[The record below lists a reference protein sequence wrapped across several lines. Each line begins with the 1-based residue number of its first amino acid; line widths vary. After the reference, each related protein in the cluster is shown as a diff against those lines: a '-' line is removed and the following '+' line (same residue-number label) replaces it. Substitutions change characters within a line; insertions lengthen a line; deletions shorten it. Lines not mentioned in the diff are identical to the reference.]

1 MFPIDSDRLD
11 YDKSMMEK
19 FDALAARWN
28 LPWKLADLLPRVL
41 TGRTA
46 RRVPDGGGSTETG
59 RLLAPGIPA
68 APPEGDA
75 GTGMTATNAVAP
87 RTGKV
92 SAGTSI
98 FPWWCWSVRFNTCM
112 RRLIW

>member
-41 TGRTA
+41 TAGQ
-46 RRVPDGGGSTETG
+46 P
-59 RLLAPGIPA
+59 
-68 APPEGDA
+68 A
-75 GTGMTATNAVAP
+75 GT
-87 RTGKV
+87 
-92 SAGTSI
+92 
-98 FPWWCWSVRFNTCM
+98 
-112 RRLIW
+112 